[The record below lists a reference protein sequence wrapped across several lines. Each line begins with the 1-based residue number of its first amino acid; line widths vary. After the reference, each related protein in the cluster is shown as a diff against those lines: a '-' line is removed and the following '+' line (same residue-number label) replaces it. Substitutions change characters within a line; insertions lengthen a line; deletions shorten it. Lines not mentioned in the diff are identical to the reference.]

1 MLRAGVVHTG
11 VLQAS
16 ARRKTPRTPVEGASA
31 WPGFPQAY
39 RPRSRQG
46 VLAAKS
52 LCPKCRWCF
61 PGHGQQAE
69 RGQHA
74 QVFTKLIHPVLSS
87 VLYSVGVR
95 QRERTLTQHV

>member
-1 MLRAGVVHTG
+1 MLGGGGGGIHTG

-16 ARRKTPRTPVEGASA
+16 ARRGDAEDTCPGLRLA
-31 WPGFPQAY
+31 WVSSNLE
-39 RPRSRQG
+39 PRSRRAS
-46 VLAAKS
+46 AATKS

-87 VLYSVGVR
+87 ILYSVGVR
-95 QRERTLTQHV
+95 QRRR